1 MIPLGIRWLR
11 SSDCCVFWPAFG
23 CCTHPKT
30 GQTTFFSRFQ
40 PFLII
45 LISLLT
51 FALIFFLFQLFA
63 QIPLKYRISLVPLKY
78 ILSQKLKIHVGN
90 PEALEL
96 DHLTTW
102 TSFRSI
108 LLISKTLESEIWLF
122 FICLPSEFLPAS
134 RLTGRW
140 CAPHLALPCF
150 LARGLAL
157 IWGLYPDW
165 FECFV
170 NWVHIS
176 VACIAFSS
184 LHMYTV
190 Q

>member
-11 SSDCCVFWPAFG
+11 SSDCCVFWPAFR

-122 FICLPSEFLPAS
+122 LSAFLRNFFLHQDWLGGDVLHTWHCPA
-134 RLTGRW
+134 
-140 CAPHLALPCF
+140 F
-150 LARGLAL
+150 
-157 IWGLYPDW
+157 
-165 FECFV
+165 
-170 NWVHIS
+170 
-176 VACIAFSS
+176 
-184 LHMYTV
+184 
-190 Q
+190 